1 MNNDRILAEMGD
13 AERKAWEAL
22 SGYKFWMF
30 GYHAGRWINYN
41 NLLDIRLPNPFAATV
56 RVAREKIEQQ
66 ENLYEKLNPYLTGGT
81 HELGKD
87 T

>member
-1 MNNDRILAEMGD
+1 MREQVLKAMED

-41 NLLDIRLPNPFAATV
+41 NLLDKKLSNPFSDAV
-56 RVAREKIEQQ
+56 KLARNKIDKQ
-66 ENLYEKLNPYLTGGT
+66 EDAP
-81 HELGKD
+81 
-87 T
+87 